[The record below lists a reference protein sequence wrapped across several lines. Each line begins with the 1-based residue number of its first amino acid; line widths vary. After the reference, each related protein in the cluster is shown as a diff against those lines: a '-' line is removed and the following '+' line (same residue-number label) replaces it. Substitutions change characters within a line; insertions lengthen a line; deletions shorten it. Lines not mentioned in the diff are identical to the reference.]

1 MGHHDVESTC
11 DGINLIPCKMV
22 SRDGV
27 NKANSTKQEI
37 WVFDEQFLCFL
48 VHQKIHE
55 EYKYLLDPKML
66 STESMGFWLPE
77 RKVWP
82 FATCKNNKATFSNM
96 SGYIPNKSSF
106 LGQKQTFWCSD
117 VSIFVFK
124 LLFFQLSSFQASS
137 IFVFVD
143 RGIGARRHKLS
154 SCHNPISACM
164 ASVATVNSQ
173 PDFLKPN
180 SPDLTFTLSASN
192 WVLPTHC

>member
-1 MGHHDVESTC
+1 MMLNQHV
-11 DGINLIPCKMV
+11 MV
-22 SRDGV
+22 STWSHARWYLV
-27 NKANSTKQEI
+27 MVSTRQTQQNKKFGFLMNSSCVFLCTKKSMRSTSIFLTRRCYLLKVWGFGSPKEKSDPSRHARTTKQRFQTCLATYQQI
-37 WVFDEQFLCFL
+37 IISRA
-48 VHQKIHE
+48 KTN
-55 EYKYLLDPKML
+55 LLM
-66 STESMGFWLPE
+66 FWRFHL
-77 RKVWP
+77 
-82 FATCKNNKATFSNM
+82 
-96 SGYIPNKSSF
+96 
-106 LGQKQTFWCSD
+106 
-117 VSIFVFK
+117 VFK

>member
-11 DGINLIPCKMV
+11 DGINLIPCKIV

-37 WVFDEQFLCFL
+37 RFFDKRFRSMRSTSIFLTQRC
-48 VHQKIHE
+48 
-55 EYKYLLDPKML
+55 YLL
-66 STESMGFWLPE
+66 
-77 RKVWP
+77 KVWGFGSP
-82 FATCKNNKATFSNM
+82 KEKSDPSRHARTTSQSNVF
-96 SGYIPNKSSF
+96 KHVW
-106 LGQKQTFWCSD
+106 LHTKQIIISRAKTNLLD

-143 RGIGARRHKLS
+143 GGIGARRHKLS

-164 ASVATVNSQ
+164 ESVATVNSQ

-192 WVLPTHC
+192 WALPTHC